1 MLRWLAVISSKV
13 RSSLRIPAL
22 HKQPT
27 IERESMNTITIG
39 SVSYNELEV
48 KHYIDNSNKK
58 SEALSDVRYKV
69 RDFFSER
76 EWEDSKTTVTRSEI
90 NELFSTIGVDH
101 LRGKYKATLTIT
113 AYINDYPAQDKDDA
127 INCLEDDIEVNVG
140 SSATIT
146 VDRIE
151 VDDIEEEE

>member
-22 HKQPT
+22 HKQLT

-39 SVSYNELEV
+39 SVSYNEAEV
-48 KHYIDNSNKK
+48 KHYIDNSNRK
-58 SEALSDVRYKV
+58 SEALSDTKYKV

-76 EWEDSKTTVTRSEI
+76 EWEDSKTTVTRSEV
-90 NELFSTIGVDH
+90 NELFSAIGIDH
-101 LRGKYKATLTIT
+101 LRAKFKATVTIT
-113 AYINDYPAQDKDDA
+113 AYITDYPAEDEDDA
-127 INCLEDDIEVNVG
+127 SNCIEDDISVSIG
-140 SSATIT
+140 STALIN

-151 VDDIEEEE
+151 VDDIEEHD

>member
-1 MLRWLAVISSKV
+1 
-13 RSSLRIPAL
+13 
-22 HKQPT
+22 
-27 IERESMNTITIG
+27 MNTITIG
-39 SVSYNELEV
+39 SVSYNESEV
-48 KHYIDNSNKK
+48 KHYIDNSNRK

-90 NELFSTIGVDH
+90 NELFSSIGVDH

-113 AYINDYPAQDKDDA
+113 AYINDYPAQDEDDVVT
-127 INCLEDDIEVNVG
+127 CLEDDIEVNVG

-151 VDDIEEEE
+151 IDDVEEDD

>member
-1 MLRWLAVISSKV
+1 MCINC
-13 RSSLRIPAL
+13 SLS
-22 HKQPT
+22 T
-27 IERESMNTITIG
+27 REEDMNTITIG
-39 SVSYNELEV
+39 SVSYNEAEV

-90 NELFSTIGVDH
+90 NELFSAIGVDH

-113 AYINDYPAQDKDDA
+113 AYINDYPAQDEDDA
-127 INCLEDDIEVNVG
+127 ITCLEDDIEVSVG

-151 VDDIEEEE
+151 VDDVEEDD